1 MIGIILGL
9 IIAFI
14 VIIRSFKNVIKNDS
28 IHNKNQKIHLKSKLN
43 ILDISQSTF
52 KTASKGILL
61 KSIQLLIYFFIILY
75 FSSLLIWGIS
85 NEIGRLNISFMKQE
99 FNILMIIFFIT
110 LFLKYGLETNWI
122 KFKKQVKKEIIKG
135 LNLLIIKIY
144 SLDIILEYIFFYL
157 LYD

>member
-110 LFLKYGLETNWI
+110 LFLKYCL
-122 KFKKQVKKEIIKG
+122 
-135 LNLLIIKIY
+135 
-144 SLDIILEYIFFYL
+144 
-157 LYD
+157 